1 MAALHPIHL
10 LLVLVV
16 VLMVFGP
23 KKLPEL
29 APVGDG
35 AGEKS
40 GGERATLGKFSLP
53 RPRPKELARQF
64 IVARKTHSGKQSGL
78 HEYACLSRPSHDG
91 DRAADEDQDGTP
103 LSARLKREE
112 ALREETIRRAVNP

>member
-29 APVGDG
+29 ARGF
-35 AGEKS
+35 GE
-40 GGERATLGKFSLP
+40 SL
-53 RPRPKELARQF
+53 KELR
-64 IVARKTHSGKQSGL
+64 RSLHSD
-78 HEYACLSRPSHDG
+78 P
-91 DRAADEDQDGTP
+91 
-103 LSARLKREE
+103 E
-112 ALREETIRRAVNP
+112 AEQESSPPR

>member
-29 APVGDG
+29 ARGF
-35 AGEKS
+35 GE
-40 GGERATLGKFSLP
+40 SL
-53 RPRPKELARQF
+53 KELR
-64 IVARKTHSGKQSGL
+64 RSLHS
-78 HEYACLSRPSHDG
+78 D
-91 DRAADEDQDGTP
+91 T
-103 LSARLKREE
+103 E
-112 ALREETIRRAVNP
+112 AEQESSPPR